1 MTLMFVHCH
10 ISVYPSRATVIE
22 LSFASRLRRF
32 CWTRALCV
40 WFQIEVKAL
49 YERPDPHI
57 NRQECLLKVNVQP
70 LSFNIDQVSYYFR
83 SIWLKVLPMG
93 FPLCEKLT
101 GMSKFSVALLWSF

>member
-1 MTLMFVHCH
+1 MYVC
-10 ISVYPSRATVIE
+10 A
-22 LSFASRLRRF
+22 RL
-32 CWTRALCV
+32 
-40 WFQIEVKAL
+40 QIEVKAL

-101 GMSKFSVALLWSF
+101 GMSKFSVAPLWSF

>member
-70 LSFNIDQVSYYFR
+70 LSFNIDQVSSSGLICY
-83 SIWLKVLPMG
+83 I
-93 FPLCEKLT
+93 
-101 GMSKFSVALLWSF
+101 KFYLWFFLFARN